1 MAGDDD
7 RFVSHRSNVYFG
19 GLDHPVD
26 VSAGRIVDERIN
38 AVPAGIAAMNNVRFR
53 DRDGYEANRQTAWNS
68 GRTRSNG
75 AMALR
80 GY

>member
-26 VSAGRIVDERIN
+26 VSAGRIVDERTD
-38 AVPAGIAAMNNVRFR
+38 AVPAGSPQWTMSASGIVTDMKRTGRLPGTPAGRGA
-53 DRDGYEANRQTAWNS
+53 TAPW
-68 GRTRSNG
+68 R
-75 AMALR
+75 
-80 GY
+80 